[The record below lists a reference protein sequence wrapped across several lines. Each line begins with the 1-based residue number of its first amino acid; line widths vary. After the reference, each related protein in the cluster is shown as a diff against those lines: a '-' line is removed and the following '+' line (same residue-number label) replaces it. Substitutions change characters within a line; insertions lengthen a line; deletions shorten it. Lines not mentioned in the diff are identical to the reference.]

1 MSRDLTS
8 RDLTSRDFLPF
19 DLNDTVSATWRRR
32 LAGPDGTRVHWRTKT
47 HYYRAA
53 ARLLRDRP
61 TQPLGWRDIVGAV
74 RPRGS
79 RSTFYEVTGPGSKH
93 ALMDEFEATGQADSL
108 QIALFFRRENAV
120 EQLIDETKVW
130 SYWPFREGWVSAC
143 HSEPDITVA
152 RATDALVVVLSAW
165 ARREP
170 ELAAALDHGPPA
182 CAVEDLTRLHRG
194 QLPALRASATLKR
207 AMLSVAGPSG
217 DLLDLDG
224 EPEVDPRSPAQ
235 SPIEPPVPENLLVGL
250 AENIYALHRET
261 PRMAP
266 ADART
271 IRETMLVLM
280 ADAVGQAG

>member
-1 MSRDLTS
+1 MSKDSTS
-8 RDLTSRDFLPF
+8 RESLPF
-19 DLNDTVSATWRRR
+19 DLDDTISATWRRR

-61 TQPLGWRDIVGAV
+61 TQPLGWRDVVDAV

-93 ALMDEFEATGQADSL
+93 ALMDEFAASGKADSL
-108 QIALFFRRENAV
+108 QIALSFRRENAV

-143 HSEPDITVA
+143 HTEPDISVA
-152 RATDALVVVLSAW
+152 RATDALVVVLGAW

-182 CAVEDLTRLHRG
+182 CAVEDLIRLHRG
-194 QLPALRASATLKR
+194 QLPAIRASATLKR
-207 AMLSVAGPSG
+207 AIRAVAGPAG
-217 DLLDLDG
+217 DLLDADG
-224 EPEVDPRSPAQ
+224 EPEIDPR
-235 SPIEPPVPENLLVGL
+235 PPVGPPIGPEDLLVGL
-250 AENIYALHRET
+250 AEHIYALHRET
-261 PRMAP
+261 PRMPP
-266 ADART
+266 ADAHT
-271 IRETMLVLM
+271 IRESMFVLM